1 MEFKG
6 KIKSMS
12 RNMLNGEIEI
22 VLTSEKNILADI
34 EKVKDKDLNVRIT
47 KHYNKRS
54 LDANAYCWVLISE
67 IADKM
72 TISKDECY
80 LRMLKDYGQQ
90 FVCKIP
96 NKYVEHFKR
105 NEKYFE
111 DHESLEPEEKA
122 QYFRV
127 FVGSSN
133 YDTEEMRVFI
143 EGIKQEAEALG
154 IDTRT
159 PNEIAEMLAVW
170 GENDK

>member
-34 EKVKDKDLNVRIT
+34 EKVKDKDLNIRIT
-47 KHYNKRS
+47 KYYNRRS

-80 LRMLKDYGQQ
+80 LGMLKDYGQQ

-111 DHESLEPEEKA
+111 EHESLEPEEKA

-133 YDTEEMRVFI
+133 YDTEEMRAFI

-159 PNEIAEMLAVW
+159 PDEIAEMLAVW